1 MPEDPSAHDDPG
13 VPERVA
19 STIILNDRFIQ
30 SIGEDRLRVYVEIL
44 TDLAHRAVGG
54 STREVTKLL
63 RHTLD
68 SHGFPIPPIEAERLA
83 EQLIRAGGAHVS
95 ITRGDGHVLSG
106 PHPGV
111 PLAEPE
117 VDGDDDPE
125 HQDRPRFS

>member
-1 MPEDPSAHDDPG
+1 MPADPSAHDDHG
-13 VPERVA
+13 VAERAA

-30 SIGEDRLRVYVEIL
+30 SIGEDRLHVYVETL
-44 TDLAHRAVGG
+44 MDLAHRAVGG
-54 STREVTKLL
+54 STREVTTLV

-83 EQLIRAGGAHVS
+83 EQLIRADGAHVS

-111 PLAEPE
+111 PLAEPP
-117 VDGDDDPE
+117 VGGADDPE
-125 HQDRPRFS
+125 HPDRPRYS